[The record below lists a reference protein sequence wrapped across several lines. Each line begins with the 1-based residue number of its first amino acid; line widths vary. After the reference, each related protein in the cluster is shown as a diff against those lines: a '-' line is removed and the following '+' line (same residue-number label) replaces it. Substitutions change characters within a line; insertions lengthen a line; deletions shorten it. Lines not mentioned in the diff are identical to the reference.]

1 MLSPTYLAA
10 DWRYAD
16 NDWQG
21 ANALAY
27 TVYSVQPVFASDC
40 VTITTPGTPMNLT
53 GFTVQGAIYNRAQ
66 PGVDGQRYVPG
77 GIGAPL
83 PQVVGAVV
91 DAVNGRITLSVPRTA
106 TIIPRQRIECW
117 SNPDLSR
124 LLAEPQIV
132 DPSGNIISVGLQPLF
147 VF

>member
-1 MLSPTYLAA
+1 MPSPTYLTA
-10 DWRYAD
+10 DWRYAG

-21 ANALAY
+21 ANALKY
-27 TVYSVQPVFASDC
+27 TVYGDAVYGSDG
-40 VTITTPGTPMNLT
+40 VTIITPATPLNLT
-53 GFTVQGAIYNRAQ
+53 GYTVTGSIYDRAQ

-83 PQVVGAVV
+83 PQVTGDIA

-106 TIIPRQRIECW
+106 TIVPRQRIECW

-124 LLAEPQIV
+124 LIAEPRIV
-132 DPSGNIISVGLQPLF
+132 DASGNIITVGLQPLF